1 MNCRRV
7 LGLSLVVLSKSSI
20 SPMTCVTGI
29 VAQNSHPLLETATQ
43 LCTLPVLAIVFLPD
57 DIFLQFGTLFFNVFQ
72 FVKAYFT
79 SKELD
84 NRIRSCPALTRFENH
99 RDLRTAK
106 ARFPT
111 SACLTYCCSQ
121 HMFEVT
127 DRRCFE
133 HTAKTLCKLFQPS
146 YVGEKKLPNK
156 KFTRISICKF
166 FSQTQCNYIT
176 RSSIF
181 SSICGDSCVEVQR

>member
-1 MNCRRV
+1 MNCSRV
-7 LGLSLVVLSKSSI
+7 LGLSLVVRSKSSI
-20 SPMTCVTGI
+20 LPMTCVTGM

-43 LCTLPVLAIVFLPD
+43 LCILPVLAI
-57 DIFLQFGTLFFNVFQ
+57 IFYWMIFCCSFKQIFFFFNGFQ
-72 FVKAYFT
+72 FVKADFT
-79 SKELD
+79 PKELD
-84 NRIRSCPALTRFENH
+84 NNRIRCCPALTRFENH
-99 RDLRTAK
+99 GDLRTAK
-106 ARFPT
+106 ERFPT

-166 FSQTQCNYIT
+166 FSQTRCNYTI

-181 SSICGDSCVEVQR
+181 GSIRGDSCV